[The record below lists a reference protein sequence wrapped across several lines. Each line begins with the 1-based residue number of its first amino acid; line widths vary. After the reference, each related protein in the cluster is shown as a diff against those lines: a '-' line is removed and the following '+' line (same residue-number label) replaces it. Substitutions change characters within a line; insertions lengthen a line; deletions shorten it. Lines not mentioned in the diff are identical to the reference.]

1 MERQVI
7 SNAQLETLEYIRSG
21 YLTTCIFDNHVFL
34 HSYNNRYSNKN
45 KRFELSEVVLSAWIE
60 YRNINLRSSY
70 FNTLTNL
77 SRPKLPLISAVKS
90 NTALQ
95 STAADKDQ
103 REQQQPYIY
112 WQQGRDT
119 LLRIVQTGKGIE
131 GQSITRAHIHSLV
144 SIILPFCYQTLLL
157 QLQKF
162 VLHTHTLLQRNNEA
176 IFFAIFFPRFIL
188 YIFFSFLL
196 IYGGSGVGV
205 LNWVFGVFVF
215 S

>member
-21 YLTTCIFDNHVFL
+21 YLTTCIFDNHDFL

-60 YRNINLRSSY
+60 YRKINLRSSY

-95 STAADKDQ
+95 STSAGKDQ

-157 QLQKF
+157 QL
-162 VLHTHTLLQRNNEA
+162 HTKS
-176 IFFAIFFPRFIL
+176 L
-188 YIFFSFLL
+188 YYMRAHDIRGLCFQLGPL
-196 IYGGSGVGV
+196 RTCGVAPFHIN
-205 LNWVFGVFVF
+205 LEE
-215 S
+215 

>member
-1 MERQVI
+1 MKTPRLTDLRPSTYIHTVDNAYMGWRQGNFKCVAPNIRVYSKWI
-7 SNAQLETLEYIRSG
+7 SHYM
-21 YLTTCIFDNHVFL
+21 YFDHVFL

-60 YRNINLRSSY
+60 YRKINLRSSY

-144 SIILPFCYQTLLL
+144 SIILHFCYQTLLL
-157 QLQKF
+157 
-162 VLHTHTLLQRNNEA
+162 
-176 IFFAIFFPRFIL
+176 
-188 YIFFSFLL
+188 
-196 IYGGSGVGV
+196 
-205 LNWVFGVFVF
+205 
-215 S
+215 